1 MNKARRLKLAIIK
14 KKLLDL
20 TFEIEKV
27 EDEEQSA
34 FDNLPEAIADS
45 ERGDQMTEF
54 VELLNSSRDK
64 IDEAMEE
71 IDEVIETETAIN
83 RGIEIETAI
92 A

>member
-14 KKLLDL
+14 KQLLDL

-34 FDNLPEAIADS
+34 FDNLPEGIADS
-45 ERGDQMTEF
+45 ERGEQMTEF

-71 IDEVIETETAIN
+71 IDEVIETETAI
-83 RGIEIETAI
+83 A
-92 A
+92 